1 MCYYDKSECRDLV
14 CYIFVNNCYLEEV
27 VIKEAPVKV
36 NAYILNKERKAAIRK
51 KQNELKRCEQEIEN
65 TELQIAEIEEM
76 LSDIEIASD
85 YNKTIEL
92 SQNLQTLKDKDEE
105 LMILWEELNEWLM
118 ENTDKE
124 ED

>member
-1 MCYYDKSECRDLV
+1 
-14 CYIFVNNCYLEEV
+14 
-27 VIKEAPVKV
+27 
-36 NAYILNKERKAAIRK
+36 
-51 KQNELKRCEQEIEN
+51 
-65 TELQIAEIEEM
+65 M
-76 LSDIEIASD
+76 LSDIEIAAD